1 MRICMCRDIHTLEF
15 GGKEGPPNENCLDKC
30 VCLESVL
37 ALHLGWDPVGLA
49 NPWDLFAMLL
59 LANKFWTRPKGRL
72 GVCFGSAH
80 APRVGF
86 ASALGRIS
94 VSAFVLVS
102 GPVPDSVRITDSALN
117 LSVGFGFKLGFGLGR
132 RIGFAFDF
140 GFGFAFRLGFI
151 ISFGVDFG
159 FWFGFGFGFSLRLWC
174 GLC

>member
-1 MRICMCRDIHTLEF
+1 MCRVIYIRLNLKGKKGHQTRTALTNVCVWKVCWHCILDGIRLAWRTPGICLQCCSLRTNFGPDQKVGLESAL
-15 GGKEGPPNENCLDKC
+15 GPPM
-30 VCLESVL
+30 
-37 ALHLGWDPVGLA
+37 PQ
-49 NPWDLFAMLL
+49 PW
-59 LANKFWTRPKGRL
+59 
-72 GVCFGSAH
+72 
-80 APRVGF
+80 VGF